1 MQAKTM
7 ATEPEMKL
15 NVNRPICLGVVGDSG
30 SGKSTLIRGLHDIF
44 GRENVTDICL
54 DDYHRYDR
62 EQRKQLGITALN
74 PTANHL
80 LLMAKHL
87 LKARNG
93 EAILKPVYDHST
105 GTFGT
110 PELILP
116 RKIVIVHGLFTLYSP
131 QFARLFDLGIYL
143 DPSEDLRTNWKIRRD
158 TNKRGYNLA
167 QVLTQIEERR
177 ADAATYIHPQ
187 RTNADMVISF
197 HQPPK
202 DYHNDEQRL
211 DVEIEFRQALPFPY
225 GNITPYTHITYSYG
239 KQQLLIDGR
248 IDLSNACLLAEVLT
262 GRTDAN
268 LQTQLT
274 RVLGNYYEGDIPR
287 HSLTLALTQFLS
299 LNRLTGNLII
309 AQLMVA

>member
-1 MQAKTM
+1 M
-7 ATEPEMKL
+7 ATEPEL
-15 NVNRPICLGVVGDSG
+15 NFKTNRPICLGVVGDSG
-30 SGKSTLIRGLHDIF
+30 SGKTTLIRGLYDIF
-44 GRENVTDICL
+44 GQENVTDICL

-74 PTANHL
+74 PAANHL

-143 DPSEDLRTNWKIRRD
+143 DPSEELRTNWKIRRD
-158 TNKRGYNLA
+158 TNKRGYSLP

-177 ADAATYIHPQ
+177 ADAVAYIHPQ
-187 RTNADMVISF
+187 KANADMVISF
-197 HQPPK
+197 HEPVSN
-202 DYHNDEQRL
+202 YYSDEQRL
-211 DVEIEFRQALPFPY
+211 DVEIEFRHALPFPY
-225 GNITPYTHITYSYG
+225 GNITPYTQITYSFG

-248 IDLSNACLLAEVLT
+248 IDLANACLLAEVLT
-262 GRTDAN
+262 GRTDSN
-268 LQTQLT
+268 LQNQLT
-274 RVLGNYYEGDIPR
+274 KVLGNYYEGDVPR

-299 LNRLTGNLII
+299 LNRLTGNLTI
-309 AQLMVA
+309 AQPMVA